1 MRESTFQIKVIKRIH
16 KRLPEAL
23 VIKNDPNYLQGVPDL
38 TIFFKRRW
46 ATLETKKS
54 LLATKRPNQDY
65 YVNLM
70 NEMSFSSFISPE
82 NIEEVLDDME
92 RSLRA

>member
-38 TIFFKRRW
+38 TIFFKKRW